1 MQWKQ
6 FRGYLAGAV
15 AFVTCPCHLPIIWPI
30 LLTLT
35 AGTAFGAWLATN
47 LLIVGAMMT
56 VMFIIGLVLAFR
68 WLLGGQPALCQ
79 PDNLNPKRMR
89 LQDEQ
94 V

>member
-6 FRGYLAGAV
+6 IRGYLAGAV

-47 LLIVGAMMT
+47 LLIVGTMMT
-56 VMFIIGLVLAFR
+56 VLFIIGLILAFR
-68 WLLGGQPALCQ
+68 WLLGGQPAPCQ
-79 PDNLNPKRMR
+79 PDNLNPEKMR

>member
-6 FRGYLAGAV
+6 IRGYLAGAV
-15 AFVTCPCHLPIIWPI
+15 AFVTCPCHLPIIWPV

-35 AGTAFGAWLATN
+35 AGTVFGAWLAAN
-47 LLIVGAMMT
+47 PFIVGAMMT
-56 VMFIIGLVLAFR
+56 VMFVIWLILAFR
-68 WLLGGQPALCQ
+68 WLLGGRPTLCQ
-79 PDNLNPKRMR
+79 PDNLNPERMR